1 MPTFKFKKK
10 LASYVPC
17 KQFELDKSYFGGDA
31 IMMREL
37 DPINFKNV
45 YIIHKSEH
53 SISKHYLVDMVKG
66 SVIYILPRENY
77 VFPKHITDR
86 CNPHQIENFITYNS
100 DTQILT
106 YITNSFDS
114 NKTILFESFKL
125 SYIDFK
131 FKVQTLNKLAISI
144 KTNDYYFH
152 KLPSSNKVVIYK
164 KDQPELVDCKLVIID
179 LFTLDII
186 MEYTNKTY
194 YDNKCNPVRGG
205 PNLSLSES
213 YPGLMFIIG
222 NTELIIYDY
231 NDNKELETIQCST
244 RPCIQYQQCDN
255 YYIVNTGKNLLFYK
269 FIDEDDIPQENKCV
283 ICFSQTDRKSAL
295 VPCGHTQLCNDCI
308 EETKKGL
315 LKTCPL
321 CRTDIDSVI
330 KIY

>member
-1 MPTFKFKKK
+1 MPRFKLKKK
-10 LASYVPC
+10 IVSYIPC
-17 KQFELDKSYFGGDA
+17 KQFELDKTYFKNES
-31 IMMREL
+31 IMMRKL
-37 DPINFKNV
+37 DPVNFKNV
-45 YIIHKSEH
+45 YIIHKSEY

-131 FKVQTLNKLAISI
+131 FKVHTLNKLEISI
-144 KTNDYYFH
+144 NQNNYSLS
-152 KLPSSNKVVIYK
+152 KLPSSNNVVIYNSSYYNY
-164 KDQPELVDCKLVIID
+164 KDSKLVIID

-194 YDNKCNPVRGG
+194 YNQKCVPVRGG
-205 PNLSLSES
+205 PDLSLSES

-231 NDNKELETIQCST
+231 NDNKELETIQCSK
-244 RPCIQYQQCDN
+244 RPCIQHQQCDN

-283 ICFSQTDRKSAL
+283 ICLSQTDRKSAL

>member
-1 MPTFKFKKK
+1 MPRFKLKKK
-10 LASYVPC
+10 IVSYIPC
-17 KQFELDKSYFGGDA
+17 KQFELDKTYFKNES

-37 DPINFKNV
+37 DPVNFKNV
-45 YIIHKSEH
+45 YIIHKSEY

-131 FKVQTLNKLAISI
+131 FKIHTLNKLEISI
-144 KTNDYYFH
+144 NQNNYSLS
-152 KLPSSNKVVIYK
+152 KLPSSNNVVIYNSSYYNY
-164 KDQPELVDCKLVIID
+164 KDSKLVIID

-194 YDNKCNPVRGG
+194 YYQKCDPVRGG
-205 PNLSLSES
+205 PQQSLSDS
-213 YPGLMFIIG
+213 HPGLMFIIG

-231 NDNKELETIQCST
+231 NDNKELETIQCSKT
-244 RPCIQYQQCDN
+244 PVIQYQQCDN

-283 ICFSQTDRKSAL
+283 ICFSQTDRKRAL

-321 CRTDIDSVI
+321 CRNDIDSVI

>member
-1 MPTFKFKKK
+1 MPTFKLKKK
-10 LASYVPC
+10 IVSYVPC
-17 KQFELDKSYFGGDA
+17 KQFELDKTYFKNEC

-37 DPINFKNV
+37 DPVNFKNV
-45 YIIHKSEH
+45 YIIHKSEY

-66 SVIYILPRENY
+66 SVIYILPKENY
-77 VFPKHITDR
+77 LFPKYITDLH
-86 CNPHQIENFITYNS
+86 NNTIKNFITYNS

-144 KTNDYYFH
+144 NTNDYCFH
-152 KLPSSNKVVIYK
+152 KLPSSNNVVIYK
-164 KDQPELVDCKLVIID
+164 RNQIIDCKLVIID

-186 MEYTNKTY
+186 MEYTNKTF
-194 YDNKCNPVRGG
+194 YDHKCDPVRGG

-244 RPCIQYQQCDN
+244 RPRIQYQQCDN
-255 YYIVNTGKNLLFYK
+255 YYIVDTGKNLLFYK
-269 FIDEDDIPQENKCV
+269 FIDEDDIPKDNKCV
-283 ICFSQTDRKSAL
+283 ICFSQTDRKRAL

>member
-1 MPTFKFKKK
+1 MPTFKLKKK
-10 LASYVPC
+10 IVSYVPC
-17 KQFELDKSYFGGDA
+17 KQFEIDKTYFKNDA

-37 DPINFKNV
+37 DPVNFKNV
-45 YIIHKSEH
+45 YIIHKWGNR
-53 SISKHYLVDMVKG
+53 ISKHYLVDMVKG

-77 VFPKHITDR
+77 VFPKDITDLDNR
-86 CNPHQIENFITYNS
+86 YIIKNFITYNS

-106 YITNSFDS
+106 YITNSVDS

-131 FKVQTLNKLAISI
+131 FKVQTLNKLEISI
-144 KTNDYYFH
+144 NTNNYSLH
-152 KLPSSNKVVIYK
+152 KLPSSNNVVIYK
-164 KDQPELVDCKLVIID
+164 QYQPVDCKLVIID

-194 YDNKCNPVRGG
+194 CNQKYECVPGG
-205 PNLSLSES
+205 PQLSLSDS
-213 YPGLMFIIG
+213 HPGLMFIIG

-231 NDNKELETIQCST
+231 NDNKELETIQCSKT
-244 RPCIQYQQCDN
+244 PVIQYQQCDN
-255 YYIVNTGKNLLFYK
+255 YYIVDTGKNLLFYK
-269 FIDEDDIPQENKCV
+269 FIDEDDIPKDNKCV

-308 EETKKGL
+308 ERTKKGL

-321 CRTDIDSVI
+321 CRSDIDSVI

>member
-17 KQFELDKSYFGGDA
+17 KQFELDKSYFGGET

-45 YIIHKSEH
+45 YIIHKRDNC
-53 SISKHYLVDMVKG
+53 ISKHDLVDMVKG

-77 VFPKHITDR
+77 VFPTHITDLH
-86 CNPHQIENFITYNS
+86 NGTIKNFITYNS

-131 FKVQTLNKLAISI
+131 FKVHTLNKLEISI

-152 KLPSSNKVVIYK
+152 KLPSSNKVVIYNSAYYNY
-164 KDQPELVDCKLVIID
+164 KDSKLVIID

-194 YDNKCNPVRGG
+194 YNHKCDPVRGG

-255 YYIVNTGKNLLFYK
+255 YYIINNGKNLLFYK